1 MITFQE
7 LINSRGDDFIN
18 LLFTMPVTVYEKLDA
33 SQFSFEKD
41 ENDYWKSKYNY
52 SCFKSWLY
60 PENWSKKSEKDKWRS
75 IFRIIT
81 ISPNYGNPHLKTAGF
96 PLFSHLW
103 RKTSASARARRTNL
117 LA

>member
-41 ENDYWKSKYNY
+41 EYGVFSFYKQGQNTPISKI
-52 SCFKSWLY
+52 
-60 PENWSKKSEKDKWRS
+60 D
-75 IFRIIT
+75 IT
-81 ISPNYGNPHLKTAGF
+81 LSQ
-96 PLFSHLW
+96 
-103 RKTSASARARRTNL
+103 
-117 LA
+117 